1 MTKQGRAG
9 ILFLTLTAL
18 GAVPLAAQ
26 GFGSS
31 VAVGDGVAFI
41 GQARNSYAPG
51 LVYIYRATGAGQW
64 TAAGRLAAPD
74 SARNDGFG
82 AAMALDGSTL
92 MVSSTTSGGNRGK
105 VYLFTGSGAQWK
117 PAGDIA
123 APADSGRFG
132 SAMALRGN
140 TAAISAPA
148 ADGSKGAVYLFSRSG
163 SKWAL
168 DTTIQ
173 PSDLAPKSSFG
184 ASIALDGD
192 LLVVGA
198 TGADSGTGTAYVYR
212 KGGTGGWAQEGRL
225 TVPNLGRPA
234 GLGTSLAIR
243 DGDILVGMPQAYGF
257 TGAVAV
263 FAHDTARKRWASRER
278 LQAFDGPVGSRFG
291 SSIALVGNEVWVGAP
306 GVDRAT
312 GTIYR
317 MTWETGRGVTSA
329 TKLARDSAEAR
340 TFFGAGM
347 VMGANGGL
355 VTMPFADGGDGK
367 VAVLSR
373 SGNGWTVG
381 EALSG
386 QVFGLDALLGKKRDC
401 NKKVGLFDCD
411 SMDLMAFMPNATIG
425 ARRGVDL
432 NDMWGWTDPQTKR
445 DYALV
450 GRTDGTSF
458 VDVTDPVNPRYLG
471 DLPMTTGANAAAW
484 RDIKT
489 YRNHA
494 YIVADGSG
502 HHGLQVFDLT
512 RLRNVKAPQTFTA
525 DTTYMDLW
533 SVHNIVIDTVSG
545 YAYAV
550 GSNGGGE
557 SCGGGLYMIDIRS
570 PDAPKFAGCFAD
582 PTTGRA
588 GTGYIHDAQCT
599 VYHGPDKRYDG
610 HQICFNA
617 AETALSIA
625 DVTDKSKPVALSRQ
639 AYPNVGYAHQGW
651 LTADQKYFYMD
662 DELDEL
668 QGLVDGTRTLI
679 WDVSK
684 LDDPVLAGQYFSK
697 DKASDHNQ
705 YVLGNFVYQSNY
717 ESGLRV
723 LDITD
728 RLNPKQVG
736 FFDTVPIGVDAP
748 GFGGSWSNYPF
759 FQSGVVLM
767 TSGAEGLFIVRKHS
781 SQPVP

>member
-1 MTKQGRAG
+1 MIMHGRTG
-9 ILFLTLTAL
+9 FLLAALAAL
-18 GAVPLAAQ
+18 GAAPAAAQ
-26 GFGSS
+26 GYGSA
-31 VAVGDGVAFI
+31 VAMGDGVAYVSQS
-41 GQARNSYAPG
+41 GNDYAPG
-51 LVYIYRATGAGQW
+51 FVYMYRTSAAGQW
-64 TAAGRLAAPD
+64 TPAGRLAAPD
-74 SARNDGFG
+74 STRADGFG
-82 AAMALDGSTL
+82 SAVALDGSTL
-92 MVSSTTSGGNRGK
+92 MVSSTSSGDNKGK
-105 VYLFTGSGAQWK
+105 VYVFSGSGTQWK
-117 PAGDIA
+117 PAQELTV
-123 APADSGRFG
+123 PADSGRFG
-132 SAMALRGN
+132 NAIMLHGN
-140 TAAISAPA
+140 MAAISAPT
-148 ADGSKGAVYLFSRSG
+148 ADGNKGAVYLFSRSG

-168 DTTIQ
+168 DTMIQ
-173 PSDLAPKSSFG
+173 PSDLAGRSSFG
-184 ASIALDGD
+184 ASMAMDGD
-192 LLVVGA
+192 LMVIGA
-198 TGADSGTGTAYVYR
+198 TGADSGLGTAYVYR
-212 KGGTGGWAQEGRL
+212 KAGSSWTQEAKLQVQGL
-225 TVPNLGRPA
+225 DRPA
-234 GLGTSLAIR
+234 GMGSALAIK
-243 DGDILVGMPQAYGF
+243 DGKIFVGMPQAYGF
-257 TGAVAV
+257 AGAVAI
-263 FAHDTARKRWASRER
+263 FTHDTARKRWASRER
-278 LQAFDGPVGSRFG
+278 LQAFDGPAGGRFG
-291 SSIALVGNEVWVGAP
+291 SSIAFVGNEIWVGAP
-306 GVDRAT
+306 GAGRGA

-317 MTWETGRGVTSA
+317 MSADADQNMASAAKLSPDTSA
-329 TKLARDSAEAR
+329 GR
-340 TFFGAGM
+340 TFFGAHMAFG
-347 VMGANGGL
+347 GNGG
-355 VTMPFADGGDGK
+355 VVSMPFADGGDGK

-381 EALSG
+381 SVLAG
-386 QVFGLDALLGKKRDC
+386 QVYGLDAMLGKKRDC
-401 NKKVGLFDCD
+401 SNKVGLFDCE
-411 SMDLMAFMPNATIG
+411 SMDLMAFMPTSTIG
-425 ARRGVDL
+425 GKRGVHL
-432 NDMWGWTDPQTKR
+432 NDMWGWTDPQTRR

-458 VDVTDPVNPRYLG
+458 VDVTDPLNPKYVG
-471 DLPMTTGANAAAW
+471 DLPMTEGANAAAW

-489 YRNHA
+489 YKNHA
-494 YIVADGSG
+494 YIVSDGSG
-502 HHGLQVFDLT
+502 HHGMQVFDLT
-512 RLRNVKAPQTFTA
+512 RLRNAKAPQTFTA

-533 SVHNIVIDTVSG
+533 SVHNIVIDTISG

-625 DVTDKSKPVALSRQ
+625 DVSDKSKPVALSRQ

-684 LDDPVLAGQYFSK
+684 LDDPVLAGQYISK
-697 DKASDHNQ
+697 DKSSDHNL
-705 YVLGNFVYQSNY
+705 YIVGNMMYQSNN

-723 LDITD
+723 VDISD
-728 RLNPKQVG
+728 RENPKQVG
-736 FFDTVPIGVDAP
+736 FFDTVPIGTDAP

-759 FQSGVVLM
+759 FQSGNVLM
-767 TSGAEGLFIVRKHS
+767 TSGAEGLFIVRKHN

>member
-1 MTKQGRAG
+1 M
-9 ILFLTLTAL
+9 
-18 GAVPLAAQ
+18 
-26 GFGSS
+26 
-31 VAVGDGVAFI
+31 
-41 GQARNSYAPG
+41 
-51 LVYIYRATGAGQW
+51 
-64 TAAGRLAAPD
+64 
-74 SARNDGFG
+74 
-82 AAMALDGSTL
+82 
-92 MVSSTTSGGNRGK
+92 
-105 VYLFTGSGAQWK
+105 
-117 PAGDIA
+117 
-123 APADSGRFG
+123 
-132 SAMALRGN
+132 
-140 TAAISAPA
+140 
-148 ADGSKGAVYLFSRSG
+148 
-163 SKWAL
+163 
-168 DTTIQ
+168 
-173 PSDLAPKSSFG
+173 
-184 ASIALDGD
+184 
-192 LLVVGA
+192 
-198 TGADSGTGTAYVYR
+198 
-212 KGGTGGWAQEGRL
+212 
-225 TVPNLGRPA
+225 
-234 GLGTSLAIR
+234 
-243 DGDILVGMPQAYGF
+243 
-257 TGAVAV
+257 
-263 FAHDTARKRWASRER
+263 
-278 LQAFDGPVGSRFG
+278 
-291 SSIALVGNEVWVGAP
+291 
-306 GVDRAT
+306 
-312 GTIYR
+312 
-317 MTWETGRGVTSA
+317 
-329 TKLARDSAEAR
+329 
-340 TFFGAGM
+340 
-347 VMGANGGL
+347 
-355 VTMPFADGGDGK
+355 
-367 VAVLSR
+367 AVLSR